1 MAIEHNTPEE
11 LEKIARYQHVI
22 HDATTSIWAHLG
34 KRAEAIPEAIQ
45 ELTEEQLE
53 VILDIESVEQE
64 WILDLKIRQ
73 DISVVQ
79 WVEDEED

>member
-45 ELTEEQLE
+45 ELTGEQLE

-64 WILDLKIRQ
+64 WILDPKVRQ

-79 WVEDEED
+79 WVEDEN

>member
-34 KRAEAIPEAIQ
+34 KRAEAIPEALP
-45 ELTEEQLE
+45 ELTEEQL
-53 VILDIESVEQE
+53 VFILDIHSF
-64 WILDLKIRQ
+64 
-73 DISVVQ
+73 
-79 WVEDEED
+79 